1 MVIGGYFGQDL
12 MLHLETEGL
21 GLVKGTPYVHQF
33 KVQMREFGD
42 FIWVGV
48 VDVVAM
54 VRVEEYVLE
63 DRWSNE
69 WLAKDGSMASF
80 NSECKTRYHTYTNLD
95 S

>member
-1 MVIGGYFGQDL
+1 
-12 MLHLETEGL
+12 
-21 GLVKGTPYVHQF
+21 
-33 KVQMREFGD
+33 MREFGD